1 MPTSKT
7 KEMSRMTIKTHT
19 RQDSVSISSTREKLG
34 VLAASHVA
42 AEIRLRLSTQPSV
55 RMIFAAAPSQ
65 GEMLQALTREE
76 NLDWS
81 RVEAFHMDEY
91 IGLPDGANQRF
102 GIWLKT
108 EFFDRVPLGSVN
120 LIEPGANPQQA
131 AENYA
136 QRLRER
142 PVDMVCLGIGVNGH
156 LAFNDPPADFTEAQD
171 IKVVELQY
179 ASRQQ
184 QVDDGL
190 FTTVEEVPT
199 HAITLSIPRLLRAER
214 LFCCVP
220 GSLKR
225 DAVTRALTGS
235 IDPGSPASILRE
247 HPNCTIYLDAE
258 SAAGLTE

>member
-1 MPTSKT
+1 
-7 KEMSRMTIKTHT
+7 MTINMYA
-19 RQDSVSISSTREKLG
+19 RLDSVLVSSTRETLG
-34 VLAASHVA
+34 ILAASHVA
-42 AEIRLRLSTQPSV
+42 AEIRLRLSTQPVV
-55 RMIFAAAPSQ
+55 RIIFAAAPSQ
-65 GEMLQALTREE
+65 SEMLHALALEE

-91 IGLPDGANQRF
+91 IGLHDGAKQQF
-102 GIWLKT
+102 GAWLKS
-108 EFFDRVPLGSVN
+108 EFFDRVPFGSVN
-120 LIEPGANPQQA
+120 LIEPGSNPEQA
-131 AENYA
+131 AEQYA
-136 QRLRER
+136 LLLGEKA
-142 PVDMVCLGIGVNGH
+142 VDIVCLGIGVNGH
-156 LAFNDPPADFTEAQD
+156 LAFNDPPADFTEARD

-199 HAITLSIPRLLRAER
+199 HAITLSVPRLLRAGR

-235 IDPGSPASILRE
+235 IHPDSPASILRE

-258 SAAGLTE
+258 SAAGLAD

>member
-1 MPTSKT
+1 
-7 KEMSRMTIKTHT
+7 MTIKTHT

-34 VLAASHVA
+34 ILAASHVA
-42 AEIRLRLSTQPSV
+42 AEIRFRLSTQALV

-65 GEMLQALTREE
+65 SEMLHALVLEKD
-76 NLDWS
+76 LDWS

-91 IGLPDGANQRF
+91 IGLPDGAKQKF
-102 GIWLKT
+102 GTWLKT
-108 EFFDRVPLGSVN
+108 EFFDRVPLGAIN
-120 LIEPGANPQQA
+120 LIEPGTNPEHA
-131 AENYA
+131 AEQYA
-136 QRLRER
+136 QRLGER
-142 PVDMVCLGIGVNGH
+142 AVDLVCLGIGVNGH
-156 LAFNDPPADFTEAQD
+156 LAFNDPPADFTEARD

-199 HAITLSIPRLLRAER
+199 HAITLSIPRLLRAGR

-235 IDPGSPASILRE
+235 VDPNSPASILRE